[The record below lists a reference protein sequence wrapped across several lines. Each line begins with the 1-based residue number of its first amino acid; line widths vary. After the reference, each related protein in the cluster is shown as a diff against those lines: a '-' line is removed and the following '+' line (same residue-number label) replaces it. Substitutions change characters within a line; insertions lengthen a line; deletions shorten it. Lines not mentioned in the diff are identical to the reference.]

1 MYYSWRGVGLICRL
15 LSICLRSLLTQ
26 PVNPGSFNSGGCR
39 IAPRQEDGR
48 IYLTYFLAKLW
59 LRHCDI
65 RRLTP
70 LTFNSNSLCLVAE
83 LEHRAERHLNKS
95 ELRSNP
101 VC

>member
-1 MYYSWRGVGLICRL
+1 MTWRWPEWPPPALPFNSAGKSRL
-15 LSICLRSLLTQ
+15 
-26 PVNPGSFNSGGCR
+26 FNSGGCR